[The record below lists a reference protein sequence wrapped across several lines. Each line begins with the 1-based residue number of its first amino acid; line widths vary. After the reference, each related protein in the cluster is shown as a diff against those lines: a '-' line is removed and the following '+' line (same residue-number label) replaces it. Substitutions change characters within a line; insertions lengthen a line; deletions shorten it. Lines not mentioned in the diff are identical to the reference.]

1 MTSATRQATGWT
13 KRAIAAIAERPITA
27 AVAATAVV
35 SAIAI
40 AVPGIDLTVASLF
53 HRGDAGF
60 PAERNAT
67 LIALRNAGR
76 GVTQMAVMALVVA
89 ALGKLFLPMLS
100 RAIGARVL
108 LFLATSLALGPGLLV
123 NAFLKE
129 VWGRPRPRDTL
140 DFGGTLPFDPAWIPG
155 GGCESNCSF
164 PSGEASSSMWLVALA
179 FVVPPAWRRAVAG
192 VALVWC
198 MVMSANRIAFG
209 GHYLSDVL
217 IAWGLVAIV
226 VLACRRFFLESM
238 GPMTEARIDTALG
251 RAGDRI
257 LALVRRSGQGA

>member
-1 MTSATRQATGWT
+1 MTSGTEQATGWA
-13 KRAIAAIAERPITA
+13 KRAISVIAARPITA
-27 AVAATAVV
+27 AVVATAVV
-35 SAIAI
+35 SAMAI
-40 AVPGIDLTVASLF
+40 AFPGLDRLVAGLF
-53 HRGDAGF
+53 HHGDAGF

-76 GVTQMAVMALVVA
+76 GVTQIAVMALVVA
-89 ALGKLFLPMLS
+89 ALGKLFLPLLS
-100 RAIGARVL
+100 RAIGARPL

-140 DFGGTLPFDPAWIPG
+140 DFGGTLAFDPAWIPG

-179 FVVPPAWRRAVAG
+179 FVVPLAWRRSVAAA
-192 VALVWC
+192 ALLWC
-198 MVMSANRIAFG
+198 LVVSVNRIAFG

-217 IAWGLVAIV
+217 IGWGLVAIV
-226 VLACRRFFLESM
+226 VLVCRRFFLETM
-238 GPMTEARIDTALG
+238 GPMTEARIDAAFG
-251 RAGDRI
+251 RAGDRV
-257 LALVRRSGQGA
+257 LALAGRRDPSA